1 MSLPITTSDIEVL
14 SRGEDTDARVL
25 TPDALAF
32 VADLHRELDPIR
44 RQLLAARAERRERIA
59 AGELPGFPEGT
70 RHVRDDATWRVAPAP
85 RDLLDRR
92 VELTGRVDRKMVIM
106 ADFEAANSPTW
117 LGPGY
122 EAAAEV
128 FVEVALSDEV
138 VEFLTLPAYER
149 LIANGKEPS

>member
-1 MSLPITTSDIEVL
+1 
-14 SRGEDTDARVL
+14 
-25 TPDALAF
+25 
-32 VADLHRELDPIR
+32 
-44 RQLLAARAERRERIA
+44 
-59 AGELPGFPEGT
+59 
-70 RHVRDDATWRVAPAP
+70 VRDDATWRVAPAP

-92 VELTGRVDRKMVIM
+92 VELTGRVDRKMVINALNSGAQMFM